1 MLSKRTAEI
10 FKPFHDYAGSQ
21 ELETMP
27 LPSDAVSVQVDNL
40 TYGYPGHAH
49 VLHEINLRVLKG
61 EMFGII
67 GPNGAGK
74 STLCKALNGLVPQFY
89 GGTYGGE
96 VTVSGMNTMK
106 HTVAELSL
114 KVGLVFQEP
123 SNQFSGVSTRVDEE
137 VAFGMSMMGF
147 QREEME
153 NRIQASLRQVGLE
166 GLEDRSPFEL
176 SGGQQQRLA
185 IATVL
190 AVRPEVIV
198 MDEPTAQLDPVGKT
212 EVLETMRVLKKE
224 GYTIIVAE
232 HEIEELATFADRIIA
247 LNEGTILL
255 EGSTRNVLTQIE
267 DLKKIG
273 VDPPSVTELSRLL
286 ASRTGLSSKEYPITL
301 DEAVALYREMMR
313 G

>member
-1 MLSKRTAEI
+1 
-10 FKPFHDYAGSQ
+10 
-21 ELETMP
+21 MP
-27 LPSDAVSVQVDNL
+27 TDEVSVQVDNL

-49 VLHEINLRVLKG
+49 VLHEISLKVLKG

-89 GGTYGGE
+89 GGTYGGS
-96 VTVSGMNTMK
+96 VSVCGMNTMK
-106 HTVAELSL
+106 HAVAELSL

-147 QREEME
+147 QREEMAD
-153 NRIQASLRQVGLE
+153 RIKDSLRKVGLE
-166 GLEDRSPFEL
+166 GLEDRSPYEL

-212 EVLETMRVLKKE
+212 EVLQTMHALNRE

-247 LNEGTILL
+247 LNEGRIML
-255 EGSTRNVLTQIE
+255 EGSARGVLTQIGQ
-267 DLKKIG
+267 LRKIG
-273 VDPPSVTELSRLL
+273 VDPPSVTELSHLL
-286 ASRTGLSSKEYPITL
+286 ADQAALRPEKYPITL
-301 DEAVALYREMMR
+301 DEAVALYRDLLRENLS
-313 G
+313 

>member
-1 MLSKRTAEI
+1 MR
-10 FKPFHDYAGSQ
+10 
-21 ELETMP
+21 
-27 LPSDAVSVQVDNL
+27 SDDVAVQVGNL

-49 VLHEINLRVLKG
+49 VLHEINFRVFKG

-96 VTVSGMNTMK
+96 VTVSGMNVMK

-137 VAFGMSMMGF
+137 VAFGMSMLGF
-147 QREEME
+147 QREEMTD
-153 NRIQASLRQVGLE
+153 RISDSLSKVGLK

-190 AVRPEVIV
+190 AVKPEVIV
-198 MDEPTAQLDPVGKT
+198 LDEPTAQLDPVGKT
-212 EVLETMRVLKKE
+212 EVLETMRALNAE
-224 GYTIIVAE
+224 GYTIVVAE
-232 HEIEELATFADRIIA
+232 HEIEELATFADRVIA
-247 LNEGTILL
+247 LNEGRIVL
-255 EGSTRNVLTQIE
+255 EGPTRNVLTKIE
-267 DLKKIG
+267 QLKEIG
-273 VDPPSVTELSRLL
+273 VDPPSVTELSHLVAAKAGFR
-286 ASRTGLSSKEYPITL
+286 SEEYPITL
-301 DEAVALYREMMR
+301 DEAIALYRGRIR
-313 G
+313 GDT

>member
-1 MLSKRTAEI
+1 MPAAE
-10 FKPFHDYAGSQ
+10 
-21 ELETMP
+21 
-27 LPSDAVSVQVDNL
+27 VSVEVDNL
-40 TYGYPGHAH
+40 TFGYPGHAH

-74 STLCKALNGLVPQFY
+74 STLCKAFNGLVPQFY

-96 VTVSGMNTMK
+96 VTVAGMNVMK

-147 QREEME
+147 QREEMMG
-153 NRIQASLRQVGLE
+153 RITDSLSKVGLE

-190 AVRPEVIV
+190 AVKPEVIV

-212 EVLETMRVLKKE
+212 EVLETMRALNKE

-247 LNEGTILL
+247 LNEGRIVV
-255 EGSTRNVLTQIE
+255 EGSTRNVLTQVE
-267 DLKKIG
+267 QLKEIG
-273 VDPPSVTELSRLL
+273 VDSPSVTELSHLVS
-286 ASRTGLSSKEYPITL
+286 AKGGFAPEDYPITL
-301 DEAVALYREMMR
+301 DEAITFYRDRMKGDIQR
-313 G
+313 A

>member
-1 MLSKRTAEI
+1 
-10 FKPFHDYAGSQ
+10 
-21 ELETMP
+21 MP
-27 LPSDAVSVQVDNL
+27 ADEVSVQVDNL

-49 VLHEINLRVLKG
+49 VLHEINLRVFKG

-89 GGTYGGE
+89 GGTYGGD

-147 QREEME
+147 QREEMAGHI
-153 NRIQASLRQVGLE
+153 RDSLRQVGLE

-212 EVLETMRVLKKE
+212 EVLETMHALNKE

-232 HEIEELATFADRIIA
+232 HEIEELATFADKIIA
-247 LNEGTILL
+247 LDEGRIML
-255 EGSTRNVLTQIE
+255 EGSARNVLTQIE
-267 DLKKIG
+267 QLKKIG
-273 VDPPSVTELSRLL
+273 VDPPSVTELSHLL
-286 ASRTGLSSKEYPITL
+286 AAKAGLSPEK
-301 DEAVALYREMMR
+301 
-313 G
+313 

>member
-1 MLSKRTAEI
+1 MR
-10 FKPFHDYAGSQ
+10 PD
-21 ELETMP
+21 
-27 LPSDAVSVQVDNL
+27 DVSVKVDNL
-40 TYGYPGHAH
+40 TYGYPGHAI
-49 VLHEINLRVLKG
+49 VLHEINLKVLKG

-74 STLCKALNGLVPQFY
+74 STLCKAINGLVPQFY
-89 GGTYGGE
+89 GGMYGGE
-96 VTVSGMNTMK
+96 VVVSGMNVMK

-123 SNQFSGVSTRVDEE
+123 SNQFSGVLTRVDEE

-147 QREEME
+147 QRDEMMD
-153 NRIQASLRQVGLE
+153 RISDSLRKVGLE

-190 AVRPEVIV
+190 AVKPDIIV

-212 EVLETMRVLKKE
+212 EVLETMRSLNRE

-232 HEIEELATFADRIIA
+232 HEIEELATFADRIIV
-247 LNEGTILL
+247 LNEGRIIM
-255 EGSTRNVLTQIE
+255 EGPTREVLTQVE
-267 DLKKIG
+267 HLKGVG
-273 VDPPSVTELSRLL
+273 VDPPSITELSHVL
-286 ASRTGLSSKEYPITL
+286 ARKAGFTVHDYPITL
-301 DEAVALYREMMR
+301 DEAVVLYRDVLKGDIQR
-313 G
+313 A

>member
-1 MLSKRTAEI
+1 
-10 FKPFHDYAGSQ
+10 
-21 ELETMP
+21 MP
-27 LPSDAVSVQVDNL
+27 THEVSVQVENL
-40 TYGYPGHAH
+40 TYGYPGHAN
-49 VLHEINLRVLKG
+49 VLNEINLRALKG

-89 GGTYGGE
+89 GGTYGGG

-147 QREEME
+147 QREEMGE
-153 NRIQASLRQVGLE
+153 RIKDSLSQVGLE

-198 MDEPTAQLDPVGKT
+198 MDEPTAQLDPVGKS
-212 EVLETMRVLKKE
+212 EVLETMHALNKE

-247 LNEGTILL
+247 LNEGRIVL
-255 EGSTRNVLTQIE
+255 EGSARNVLTQIE
-267 DLKKIG
+267 QLKKIG
-273 VDPPSVTELSRLL
+273 VDPPSVTELSHLL
-286 ASRTGLSSKEYPITL
+286 AVKAGLSPERYPITL
-301 DEAVALYREMMR
+301 DEAVTLYRGLVE
-313 G
+313 GDS